1 MPPYRLERHA
11 ANLNRVRN
19 LPRMDEFGVNEPRS
33 RFTVFLDERWRLVT
47 LLIWLGACAWMLW
60 TKRNPIHW
68 LGLSDTDDNMRLDQV
83 RDWLGGQGWY
93 DLRQYRLNPP
103 TGFDIHWS
111 RLVDLPLAA
120 MILVAKP
127 LFGAPAAYRIAC
139 AVAPLLP
146 MGVAFVALALVVR
159 RLVSVY
165 AYPIAQIF
173 ALCGTSTL
181 MMWMPLRIDHHGWQL
196 ALLMVT
202 LAGLCDP
209 DRRRSGITVAL
220 SSALSLTIG
229 LEMLPYVAFA
239 GVILA
244 LHWVWDGEDA
254 TRVRAYGFALAVS
267 IAACFLVFASN
278 DNWTF
283 GRCDALTPVWLVT
296 VGLAALLLA
305 AAASLPARSPGARL
319 VLVAVAG
326 GIVAAVYA
334 LAFPQCLGG
343 RLEHIPPEAERL
355 WLSHVREAR
364 PIYRHGRDVW
374 MPAAGLPIV
383 GALAGATILW
393 RRRFTREGAAWL
405 PVVLF
410 GLFASA
416 LMFWQFRTAPS
427 AQMLAV
433 PLATWAVWRI
443 AIRAD
448 ESRFL
453 LVRTFVP
460 AVGLLM
466 CSGLY
471 AAVLEAV
478 LPPPKPKTV
487 AGPPPA
493 PGAKPAPNASE
504 LANRRCPTIPALRPI
519 ALQPKGVV
527 FTFIDAGPRLIT
539 LTHHSAVAGPYHRNP
554 QAILDVEH
562 AFRGTPD
569 DARAIMAAHRA
580 DYLLVCPHMSEATIY
595 QAEAPGGFY
604 AKLADGWTPDWLI
617 PIPLPASSPW
627 RMWRLRH

>member
-1 MPPYRLERHA
+1 
-11 ANLNRVRN
+11 
-19 LPRMDEFGVNEPRS
+19 MDEIGVNEPRS
-33 RFTVFLDERWRLVT
+33 RVAVFLDERWRLVT
-47 LLIWLGACAWMLW
+47 LLIWLGACGWMLW
-60 TKRNPIHW
+60 TKRNAIHW
-68 LGLSDTDDNMRLDQV
+68 LALSDTDDNMRLDQV

-103 TGFDIHWS
+103 GGFDIHWS

-120 MILVAKP
+120 MILIARP
-127 LFGAPAAYRIAC
+127 LFGVPAAYRIAC
-139 AVAPLLP
+139 AIAPLLP
-146 MGVAFVALALVVR
+146 MGVAMAALALVVR
-159 RLVSVY
+159 RLVSPY
-165 AYPIAQIF
+165 AYPVAQIF
-173 ALCGTSTL
+173 VLCGTSTL

-209 DRRRSGITVAL
+209 ERRRSGITVAL

-239 GVILA
+239 GAILA
-244 LHWVWDGEDA
+244 LHWAWDGAEA
-254 TRVRAYGFALAVS
+254 ARVRSYGLALGVS
-267 IAACFLVFASN
+267 IAACFLAFASD
-278 DNWTF
+278 DNRAI

-305 AAASLPARSPGARL
+305 GASLVPVRTRGARL
-319 VLVAVAG
+319 ALVIAAGAV
-326 GIVAAVYA
+326 VAAVYA

-343 RLEHIPPEAERL
+343 RLEHLPPEAERL

-383 GALAGATILW
+383 GALAGVTILW

-433 PLATWAVWRI
+433 PLATWAAWRI

-453 LVRTFVP
+453 PVRTVLP
-460 AVGLLM
+460 AIALLT

-478 LPPPKPKTV
+478 LPPTRSRSV
-487 AGPPPA
+487 AGPPPP
-493 PGAKPAPNASE
+493 PGAKTPPTASE
-504 LANRRCPTIPALRPI
+504 RANRRCPTIPALRSI
-519 ALQPKGVV
+519 ARQPKGIV

-539 LTHHSAVAGPYHRNP
+539 LTHHAAVAGPYHRNA

-569 DARAIMAAHRA
+569 DAHAIIAAHRA
-580 DYLLVCPHMSEATIY
+580 DYLLICPHMSEATIY

-604 AKLADGWTPDWLI
+604 ARLAGGWTPDWLT
-617 PIPLPASSPW
+617 PIALPASSPW
-627 RMWRLRH
+627 KMWRLRR

>member
-1 MPPYRLERHA
+1 M
-11 ANLNRVRN
+11 NLNRVRN
-19 LPRMDEFGVNEPRS
+19 LTRMDEVAVNEPRS
-33 RFTVFLDERWRLVT
+33 KFAAFLDERWRLVT
-47 LLIWLGACAWMLW
+47 VLIWLGACAWMLW

-68 LGLSDTDDNMRLDQV
+68 LALSDTDDNMRLDQV

-103 TGFDIHWS
+103 AGFDIHWS

-120 MILVAKP
+120 MILAAKP

-146 MGVAFVALALVVR
+146 MGVAMAALALVVR

-165 AYPIAQIF
+165 AYPVAQVF
-173 ALCGTSTL
+173 VLCGTSTV

-196 ALLMVT
+196 AFLMVT

-209 DRRRSGITVAL
+209 DQRRSGITVAL

-229 LEMLPYVAFA
+229 LEMLPYAAFA

-244 LHWVWDGEDA
+244 LHWAWDGAET
-254 TRVRAYGFALAVS
+254 TRLRAYGLSLAAS

-278 DNWTF
+278 DNRAI

-296 VGLAALLLA
+296 VGLGALLLA
-305 AAASLPARSPGARL
+305 GASLVPVRRRGARL
-319 VLVAVAG
+319 ALVVAAG
-326 GIVAAVYA
+326 AIVAAVYA

-343 RLEHIPPEAERL
+343 RLEHIPPEAARL

-364 PIYRHGRDVW
+364 PVYRHGRDVA
-374 MPAAGLPIV
+374 MPALGLPIV
-383 GALAGATILW
+383 GALAGVTILW
-393 RRRFTREGAAWL
+393 RRRFTRAGAAWL

-410 GLFASA
+410 GVFATA
-416 LMFWQFRTAPS
+416 LMFWQFRTTPS

-448 ESRFL
+448 RSRFV
-453 LVRTFVP
+453 LVRSFVP
-460 AVGLLM
+460 AAGLLI

-471 AAVLEAV
+471 AAMLDAV
-478 LPPPKPKTV
+478 LPPAKPA
-487 AGPPPA
+487 AGPPPS
-493 PGAKPAPNASE
+493 PGAKAPPSASE

-519 ALQPKGVV
+519 ARQPRGIV

-539 LTHHSAVAGPYHRNP
+539 LTRHAAVAGPYHRNA

-569 DARAIMAAHRA
+569 AAHAIMVAHRA
-580 DYLLVCPHMSEATIY
+580 DYLLICPHMSEATIY

-604 AKLADGWTPDWLI
+604 AKLAGGSTPGWLTPI
-617 PIPLPASSPW
+617 ALPASSPW
-627 RMWRLRH
+627 RMWRLRR